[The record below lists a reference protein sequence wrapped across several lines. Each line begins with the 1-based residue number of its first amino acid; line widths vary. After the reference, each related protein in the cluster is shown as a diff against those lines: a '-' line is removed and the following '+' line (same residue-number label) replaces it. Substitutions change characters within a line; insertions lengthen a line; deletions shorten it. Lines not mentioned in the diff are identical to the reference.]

1 MASISEV
8 KTALQGKSRLDRFR
22 ITLPT
27 PEGVV
32 QEVMVKAAGLPG
44 RTVGVVELKHKG
56 ATIKIGGEPTYND
69 WTITV
74 YGEDYSEYERFFKWM
89 NSVAEFSENTRG
101 NPSDYK
107 VNNVTVEQLG
117 IDNSI
122 IATATLEGVFPTTI
136 DDISYD
142 NESTDTLVE
151 FGVTLSIDA
160 VTFTKLG

>member
-1 MASISEV
+1 MASIAEV

-32 QEVMVKAAGLPG
+32 KEVMVKAAGLPG

-74 YGEDYSEYERFFKWM
+74 YGEDYEEYKRFFDWM
-89 NSVAEFSENTRG
+89 NAVAEFSENVRG
-101 NPSDYK
+101 NPVDYK
-107 VNNVTVEQLG
+107 VNNVTVDQLG

-122 IATATLEGVFPTTI
+122 IASATLEGVFPTSI

-142 NESTDTLVE
+142 NESTDTVVE
-151 FGVTLSIDA
+151 FGVTLSVDSIS
-160 VTFTKLG
+160 FTRQG